1 MLPGEFY
8 GDQVAR
14 RTLNDGAN
22 ASLAVAVESHRIGR
36 TGAPLQGLHTS
47 SRDEAENEN
56 FQGKYCEM
64 RQPTAG

>member
-36 TGAPLQGLHTS
+36 TGAPLQGLHIS
-47 SRDEAENEN
+47 SRDEAENEKAN
-56 FQGKYCEM
+56 TERCASPPLGS
-64 RQPTAG
+64 